1 MAMHEHPSH
10 TIRFDLAV
18 VPRRWGCN
26 LWDAVNLID
35 AAKGTLVLS
44 TTQVPTYSYSIRG
57 YPVWTTWPTSYHRT
71 PGHASAPGRICTI
84 HLKAPAHMSDEMFY
98 NWKLSGHDS

>member
-57 YPVWTTWPTSYHRT
+57 YPAEAISLCSESMESTRLPSRSM
-71 PGHASAPGRICTI
+71 AQ
-84 HLKAPAHMSDEMFY
+84 
-98 NWKLSGHDS
+98 